1 MQYSNQKP
9 KIAESLVIL
18 LDEIKDL
25 KDKNNLLKNDLNQL
39 KNELNQF
46 KDYLNKFPKNEHID
60 YQKISNGNTQNLNK
74 LLELLRNHIN
84 QSGINI
90 SSTIN
95 SRITDSENKIIEAVN
110 NKKMKFL

>member
-46 KDYLNKFPKNEHID
+46 KDYLNKFPKNEQID
-60 YQKISNGNTQNLNK
+60 YP
-74 LLELLRNHIN
+74 
-84 QSGINI
+84 
-90 SSTIN
+90 
-95 SRITDSENKIIEAVN
+95 
-110 NKKMKFL
+110 KFE